1 MLDFEVAISAN
12 LILCAHKRKKKSENN
27 FAYKQCY
34 NGQIQTCCLMTL
46 LLVSLH
52 ANVIFSCF
60 DSANTR
66 LLL

>member
-12 LILCAHKRKKKSENN
+12 LILYAHCSI
-27 FAYKQCY
+27 AYKQCY
-34 NGQIQTCCLMTL
+34 NGQIQTCCLMTM